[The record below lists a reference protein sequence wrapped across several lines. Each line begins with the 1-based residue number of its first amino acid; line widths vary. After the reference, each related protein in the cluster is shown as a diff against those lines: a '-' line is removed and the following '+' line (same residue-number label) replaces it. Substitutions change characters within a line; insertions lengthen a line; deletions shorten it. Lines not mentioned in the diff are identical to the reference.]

1 MIDDAFLKMV
11 VCPRDRVPLVR
22 ADDALLA
29 RLNEAID
36 QRRIEKVGGGRVED
50 RLEGG
55 LVREDRKL
63 LYPVVADIPVL
74 LADEAIALD
83 QLAQPE
89 E

>member
-1 MIDDAFLKMV
+1 MIDDALLKMV

-36 QRRIEKVGGGRVED
+36 RGHVQKVGGGRVED

-74 LADEAIALD
+74 LADEAIDLG
-83 QLAQPE
+83 QLTQPE